1 MLCHL
6 QGSKS
11 ARSHWM
17 KSQLRQQN
25 VSARSYPRRPKRIPS
40 KRLSRVRRK
49 PPSTDTLATDKS
61 NNSGI
66 QTRSEDGI
74 LSPRAIPANLANP
87 FNSWRDVSGTE
98 WHDSEIS
105 PLRKVPPKISTV
117 EKLGFLVERGWVGM
131 DVFGKAYNDRHIS
144 DNITTKS
151 HLHHARVKYRSR
163 SSGDEARPIMLP
175 LHNQSRHTLHPRRPV
190 SLMTRLRQRLLIG
203 RKGNLFPW
211 RFSESARE
219 NTPTSWTPQSHE
231 KKGARRRSPD
241 AEQLLLYF

>member
-6 QGSKS
+6 QVQECQKPLDEVPAKTTERFGAIIPPQAQETPVEPPESC
-11 ARSHWM
+11 A
-17 KSQLRQQN
+17 SQ
-25 VSARSYPRRPKRIPS
+25 A
-40 KRLSRVRRK
+40 
-49 PPSTDTLATDKS
+49 PSTDTLATNKS
-61 NNSGI
+61 NNTGI

-105 PLRKVPPKISTV
+105 PLRKVRPKISTV

-151 HLHHARVKYRSR
+151 HIHHVRVKYRSR

-203 RKGNLFPW
+203 RKGNLCPW

-219 NTPTSWTPQSHE
+219 NTPTTWTPQSHE